1 MVDKANLKTP
11 AFSPAMMTFLK
22 SQAECEK
29 DASDTAL
36 LHWNI
41 EKNSFTKLNEFD
53 LLQRVYSRCKPRN
66 SEEFPPFLEYVE
78 EAEHTDSKLS

>member
-1 MVDKANLKTP
+1 MVDKANLKAP

-29 DASDTAL
+29 GASDAAS
-36 LHWNI
+36 LHRNI

-53 LLQRVYSRCKPRN
+53 LLQRIYSRCKVRN
-66 SEEFPPFLEYVE
+66 SEEFHLFLEYVE
-78 EAEHTDSKLS
+78 EAVHTKSKLS

>member
-1 MVDKANLKTP
+1 MVDEANFKTP
-11 AFSPAMMTFLK
+11 TFSPAMMTFLK

-29 DASDTAL
+29 GASDAAS
-36 LHWNI
+36 LHRNI
-41 EKNSFTKLNEFD
+41 EKSSFTKLNEFD

-78 EAEHTDSKLS
+78 EAEHTESKLS